1 MPTYQY
7 ACPDCGAEFE
17 KVQKFTDKPVKKCP
31 KCGKAKVHRVVSRV
45 SVSFKG
51 SGFYVNDS
59 KSSSSTSSVSAKA
72 EKAEKS
78 EKTEK
83 TEKVESTETKTEVT
97 AEAKPKAE
105 TTSES
110 KPAESKKSGK
120 AKDGA

>member
-45 SVSFKG
+45 AVSFKG

-59 KSSSSTSSVSAKA
+59 KSSSSTSSTSSKSEKA
-72 EKAEKS
+72 EKAEK
-78 EKTEK
+78 TEAK
-83 TEKVESTETKTEVT
+83 AEGTETKTE
-97 AEAKPKAE
+97 AAA
-105 TTSES
+105 ES
-110 KPAESKKSGK
+110 KPAESTAESKPVEAKKSSK
-120 AKDGA
+120 KKDAG

>member
-72 EKAEKS
+72 EKAEK
-78 EKTEK
+78 TEAK
-83 TEKVESTETKTEVT
+83 AEGTETKTE
-97 AEAKPKAE
+97 AAA
-105 TTSES
+105 ES
-110 KPAESKKSGK
+110 KPAESTAESKPVESKKSSK
-120 AKDGA
+120 KKDAG